1 MKLHTLLLCP
11 VPFLSCHLACLFWPG
26 SLSSF
31 LSSTQRF
38 LAGQDRLFSRL
49 GVYLAIWL
57 FAWDSKYF
65 PTRKHYTSVLPM
77 LLLLSSKTLWGF
89 FPLPQ
94 AVLCASTSN
103 QEQRCLCSGVGWK
116 CRAPVVSL
124 NCWGQDNVRWGIA
137 VSAAAPDAAL
147 LCAAGLQQH
156 QRQEARRLHPGE
168 VRDRDRHE
176 HRHHLLQ
183 LPLL

>member
-1 MKLHTLLLCP
+1 MEHIHIFLFKRKKPSPNQSSVKLHTLLLCP
-11 VPFLSCHLACLFWPG
+11 LPFLSCHLACLFWPG

-65 PTRKHYTSVLPM
+65 PTRKHYTSVLPI

-89 FPLPQ
+89 FPSPKPCSVPAHQTRSSAGFALAWAGNAEPQ
-94 AVLCASTSN
+94 WC
-103 QEQRCLCSGVGWK
+103 
-116 CRAPVVSL
+116 
-124 NCWGQDNVRWGIA
+124 
-137 VSAAAPDAAL
+137 
-147 LCAAGLQQH
+147 H
-156 QRQEARRLHPGE
+156 
-168 VRDRDRHE
+168 
-176 HRHHLLQ
+176 
-183 LPLL
+183 